1 MTEENEEVTKIKEM
15 LTEAERQVIINRM
28 SNWQRT
34 MWARDGYSVL
44 GERLEHF
51 VNLDRSGAPDVAV

>member
-15 LTEAERQVIINRM
+15 LMPDEQQVLIGKM

-34 MWARDGYSVL
+34 MWARDGYSIM
-44 GERLEHF
+44 EDRLEHF
-51 VNLDRSGAPDVAV
+51 VNLKKKQRHLRAA